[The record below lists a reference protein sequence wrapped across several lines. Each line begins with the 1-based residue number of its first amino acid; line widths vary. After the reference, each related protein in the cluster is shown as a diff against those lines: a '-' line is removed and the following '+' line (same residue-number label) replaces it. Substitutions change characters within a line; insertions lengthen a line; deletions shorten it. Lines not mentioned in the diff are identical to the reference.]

1 MSKEKRVGFLFILSW
16 EKFSVQT
23 GEGGGFDTISWVFG
37 VAKTN
42 AILCHFKLNPLMANE
57 AMKVLTWGMNWYSFF
72 SWFKMEKGPIQ
83 QMKE

>member
-1 MSKEKRVGFLFILSW
+1 
-16 EKFSVQT
+16 
-23 GEGGGFDTISWVFG
+23 
-37 VAKTN
+37 
-42 AILCHFKLNPLMANE
+42 MANE